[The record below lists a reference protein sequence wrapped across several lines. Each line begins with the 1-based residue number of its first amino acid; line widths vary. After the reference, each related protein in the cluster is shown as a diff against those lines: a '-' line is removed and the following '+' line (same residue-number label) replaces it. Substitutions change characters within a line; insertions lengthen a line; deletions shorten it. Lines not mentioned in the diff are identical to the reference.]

1 MFALTALFHRPLTGS
16 ARLEVILQIR
26 ILSIQFDVG
35 MIAGITD
42 LKPSTVS
49 VDEATSSVV

>member
-1 MFALTALFHRPLTGS
+1 MFTLTSLFHRPLTGS
-16 ARLEVILQIR
+16 ARQGVIFQIR
-26 ILSIQFDVG
+26 ILSTQFDVG

-42 LKPSTVS
+42 LKPSTVN